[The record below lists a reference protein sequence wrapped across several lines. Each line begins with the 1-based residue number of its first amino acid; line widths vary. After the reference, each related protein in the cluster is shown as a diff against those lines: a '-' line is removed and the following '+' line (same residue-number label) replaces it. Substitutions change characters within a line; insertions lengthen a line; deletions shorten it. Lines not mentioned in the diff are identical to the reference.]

1 MVKRPTKP
9 QSITNISKTSPN
21 PTPKLDSKLS
31 KTRQQINQANYQ
43 KNKDQRKEKR
53 RVRYQQQKEQEQLTT
68 KQIQDKYYQ
77 AEAIK
82 ILMTF
87 KEYTELNKEKRKLW
101 TDFNWTLKNCASD
114 IKEGFGSI
122 VSIMKLEQV
131 ANNLIRDYWD
141 TAKTE
146 ERKLSKSWNSLDYDE
161 QQKLIRYW
169 GYERARIEN
178 GYLTTAEELEK
189 QSQEYLKDIERAK
202 FHEERGKIKCPCY
215 DCEAK
220 KEIQAE
226 IKAKL
231 NKEMDGYDQRN
242 KASDKEQCP
251 ECKRMVKEL
260 DEESGVCKS
269 CKRKYE

>member
-1 MVKRPTKP
+1 
-9 QSITNISKTSPN
+9 
-21 PTPKLDSKLS
+21 
-31 KTRQQINQANYQ
+31 
-43 KNKDQRKEKR
+43 
-53 RVRYQQQKEQEQLTT
+53 
-68 KQIQDKYYQ
+68 
-77 AEAIK
+77 
-82 ILMTF
+82 MTF

-202 FHEERGKIKCPCY
+202 FHEERGKINCECY
-215 DCEAK
+215 WCAESQR
-220 KEIQAE
+220 IQGE
-226 IKAKL
+226 IKKD
-231 NKEMDGYDQRN
+231 KTE
-242 KASDKEQCP
+242 KEQCP
-251 ECKRMVKEL
+251 ECGKLVKEL

-269 CKRKYE
+269 CKKKYE